1 MNKNKKIISLISILI
16 TLITVSVIGIYAV
29 RALSG
34 KNKDDAINS
43 AANGDAYWA
52 PGLIGLKISVFNN
65 EIKQQGDSKIVLSDF
80 YSESLLFD
88 TYKNSKMTGI
98 HPNWGMPQLV
108 NLSSVPHI
116 KSNTLYSYNNG
127 ANLNRMGDYT
137 IKVFLENNN
146 YANLKKILQ
155 EASINDSRPCG
166 NADNDNCYIVV
177 EPMISIEYVIGTLY
191 EFYWAYDG
199 ASCTQCKYIS
209 KGAEKYSTDF
219 NTCYA
224 TPIGIYKSTG
234 GVLWNNIYAPNQYI
248 GSQLINERP
257 AIDADSSRKA
267 TCAGDQY
274 CSAGMGIYN
283 ASTLFGNPGNTPP
296 GSTPNDP
303 GKTPPNANT
312 PPGST
317 TIPTPGESNYDIT
330 VTKVK
335 KDGTKI
341 TSGQATFNVYKSENC
356 SGTPTKYVTQ
366 NGSFT
371 ISDVSINDSYSIREE
386 IAPSGYVKDS
396 TCYTIS
402 KGQKS
407 INIVNKTECEYD
419 FDKYG
424 QTMSGRISLY
434 LNKYNSYNNLLDFNI
449 KDGTQACTAKTTC
462 NKTITKGCLS
472 AYSSLGSFSESDLS
486 CYSETITFDGK
497 TGFCGTQFELS
508 NTYGSSLG
516 STIDFDAFVNYS
528 KYKAGQ
534 MVINKSL
541 GNNLLSTGELTKK
554 CYVYPELKIDFS
566 AGTTQTNWI
575 NHSGSSYVTNE
586 QNSSYSSYVGNYT
599 LNNRIISP
607 ELSSSSWETYSK
619 NGYYE
624 LTKTYTANYNA
635 QAIYAENG
643 SGILHYSPCD
653 NCKLLGYGYA
663 APLNAQGKKTIP
675 FEIDLSKLKKGKINN
690 LVENSKGTCIYSS
703 EKIITTPNDELN
715 LLYRI
720 IDTSSPFPGRFATG
734 RTVGWNWQSLSFDY
748 NNDGF
753 QNEKDLDIL
762 SSYIKGENALLQ
774 KNYPECNFSGL
785 NAVYGDINSDGKVED
800 RDRTYLAQYLAGWD
814 DRDLSCQ
821 GLLNADVNLD
831 GKITS
836 DDRYIL
842 ANYLADHVGY
852 SKLPIKSEEFKSEYD
867 LNRDGLINNDDLNY
881 AKWVIDNYGNMKYD
895 NTKSNNPLIK
905 YIMETT
911 NNSRNKDEKSA
922 KYKILLTQK
931 DIQSIREYNDSTK
944 YDDYDLKCIN
954 GYECKSTFL
963 ENLKKGTLYKPDGN
977 FIGNVSVLET
987 N

>member
-1 MNKNKKIISLISILI
+1 MNKNKKIISLVSILI
-16 TLITVSVIGIYAV
+16 TLITVSVMGIYV
-29 RALSG
+29 VSALDWTDKNGSKHSTTSG
-34 KNKDDAINS
+34 GGGS
-43 AANGDAYWA
+43 GDWNTNI
-52 PGLIGLKISVFNN
+52 IGLKV
-65 EIKQQGDSKIVLSDF
+65 
-80 YSESLLFD
+80 SLL
-88 TYKNSKMTGI
+88 NGI
-98 HPNWGMPQLV
+98 NQVG
-108 NLSSVPHI
+108 SSVILLNYKPEHESHLFTTYMESKV
-116 KSNTLYSYNNG
+116 KSGGTVPTRSLVDLQIGTNARISSTLYSYNKKDS
-127 ANLNRMGDYT
+127 LWEYT
-137 IKVFLENNN
+137 NSHWTIDEFLTNSN
-146 YANLKKILQ
+146 YANFKAILKDAGISQ
-155 EASINDSRPCG
+155 NSPCG
-166 NADNDNCYIVV
+166 IGNDESCYVVV
-177 EPMISIEYVIGTLY
+177 EPMISIEYIIGTMY
-191 EFYWAYDG
+191 EFYSAYDG
-199 ASCTQCKYIS
+199 DKT
-209 KGAEKYSTDF
+209 
-219 NTCYA
+219 
-224 TPIGIYKSTG
+224 
-234 GVLWNNIYAPNQYI
+234 
-248 GSQLINERP
+248 
-257 AIDADSSRKA
+257 A
-267 TCAGDQY
+267 TCSTSSGFNGCYGWHALGVEPGFGY
-274 CSAGMGIYN
+274 PGFVWN
-283 ASTLFGNPGNTPP
+283 TLFVDEDEYMAGNLMSEIDNSDTSNRIKCAKSKTCGAGVGIFKYTKIYPQPNNP

-434 LNKYNSYNNLLDFNI
+434 LNKYNSYNNLLNFNI
-449 KDGTQACTAKTTC
+449 KDGTQACTANTTC
-462 NKTITKGCLS
+462 NKSVSKGCLS
-472 AYSSLGSFSESDLS
+472 AYSSLGSFSELDLS

-497 TGFCGTQFELS
+497 IGFCGTQFKLS
-508 NTYGSSLG
+508 NTYESSLG
-516 STIDFDAFVNYS
+516 STIDFDAFVNYG

-534 MVINKSL
+534 MIINKSL

-762 SSYIKGENALLQ
+762 SSYIKGENIANTLLQ
-774 KNYPECNFSGL
+774 ENYPECNFSGL
-785 NAVYGDINSDGKVED
+785 DAVYGDTNLDGKVNGLDGTRLARYLDGWED
-800 RDRTYLAQYLAGWD
+800 YN
-814 DRDLSCQ
+814 LSCQ
-821 GLLNADVNLD
+821 EILNADVNVD
-831 GKITS
+831 GKIT
-836 DDRYIL
+836 DDDYNIL
-842 ANYLADHVGY
+842 TKHNANHEEYR
-852 SKLPIKSEEFKSEYD
+852 KLPIKSEEFKSEYD